1 MTILNCLGLKKL
13 YKLDTSTSIH
23 CKSFN
28 KKLLTFLFIE
38 PYITKQENSRLL
50 YHIPTARGWV
60 VPIFGP
66 KWTHGSL
73 HDYIYNIPI
82 YVIPPRL
89 KKRHHEPLFH
99 EQWI

>member
-1 MTILNCLGLKKL
+1 MQYLNRKYNNNRVFLFSNLNLMTILNCLGLKKL

-66 KWTHGSL
+66 K
-73 HDYIYNIPI
+73 
-82 YVIPPRL
+82 
-89 KKRHHEPLFH
+89 
-99 EQWI
+99 